1 MALKIYNTL
10 TRKKQVFKPIKE
22 GEVKMY
28 VCGPTV
34 NDVPHLG
41 HAKQQVSFDILR
53 RYLIFLGNNVK
64 FVSNITDIDDK
75 IINKANE
82 LKVDIKE
89 FTKQNTQKH
98 IEDYQ
103 NLNVLSPNVR
113 TKATEYVPQ
122 MINLVSK
129 LEEKGFAYVI
139 PNDGVYFDISK
150 FKSYGKLSH
159 QNINDL
165 KSGARKDVNDKK
177 RNPQDFALWKFSK
190 PGEPEWDSP
199 WGKGRPGWHIEC
211 SAMSESILG
220 LPFDIHGGGADL
232 IFPHHEDEIAQ
243 SEAAFDKKLCNYWV
257 HNGMVNVEGIKM
269 SKSLGN
275 FSTIR
280 DLFKDFDSLVI
291 RYFVITTQYNK
302 PSDFSKQSL
311 EDAKNSYTR
320 LKNICSN
327 LQDDNQTNDKYL
339 KEFRK
344 AMEDD
349 LNTPK
354 ALAVLWELV
363 RDEKAK
369 GKYQTVKK
377 MDEVFGLKLLEKETL
392 DIPAEVK
399 KLAEERIEAK
409 KQKNYKIAD
418 ELREKVNKL
427 GFLINDTKEGY
438 EIKKQ

>member
-1 MALKIYNTL
+1 
-10 TRKKQVFKPIKE
+10 
-22 GEVKMY
+22 
-28 VCGPTV
+28 
-34 NDVPHLG
+34 
-41 HAKQQVSFDILR
+41 
-53 RYLIFLGNNVK
+53 
-64 FVSNITDIDDK
+64 
-75 IINKANE
+75 